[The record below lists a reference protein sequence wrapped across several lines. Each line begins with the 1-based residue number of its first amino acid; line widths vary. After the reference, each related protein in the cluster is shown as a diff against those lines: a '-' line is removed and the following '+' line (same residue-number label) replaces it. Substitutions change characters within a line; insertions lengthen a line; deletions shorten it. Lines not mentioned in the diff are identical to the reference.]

1 MPGLGGAL
9 VGAEESIGTS
19 HVETRDAAKNPSVHL
34 AAPRSRDFS
43 LRKRQQWGWTPR
55 SPGVGGEVKTHRW
68 GGGRREG
75 VEGSGLGSET
85 SSSLYLLR

>member
-9 VGAEESIGTS
+9 GGAEESIGTS

-55 SPGVGGEVKTHRW
+55 SPGVGGEVKTHRL
-68 GGGRREG
+68 GGRQAG
-75 VEGSGLGSET
+75 GSGRKWAWE
-85 SSSLYLLR
+85 